1 MGEGGCEE
9 TEGDVIG
16 EAALLGELLDS
27 PVDPVVAVRYEGGT
41 KVVEQVK
48 LGGCSS
54 VVVFGDDCLEDAT
67 ESEAEKYTEVGV
79 ITAGV
84 KVGTSPLMP
93 LMPPLLSEVFVAIGA
108 V

>member
-16 EAALLGELLDS
+16 EAALLGELDN
-27 PVDPVVAVRYEGGT
+27 PVDPVVAVKYEGGT
-41 KVVEQVK
+41 KLVEQVK

-54 VVVFGDDCLEDAT
+54 VVVFGDDCLEDTT
-67 ESEAEKYTEVGV
+67 ESEAEKYTVVGV
-79 ITAGV
+79 MIAGV
-84 KVGTSPLMP
+84 KVGTSPLIL
-93 LMPPLLSEVFVAIGA
+93 LMPLLSEGLVAIGE